1 MKKKFLASSLTS
13 HLQVLTI
20 ILLAWINSSQVAQSA
35 GNSSLSEK
43 NDNAAKKDWAQAVT
57 PWDWAFPRDHGQHP
71 DYRTEW
77 WYYTGNL
84 KEVGTGRHFG
94 YQFTIFRYGIV
105 AEPAQ
110 TRSAWAMRDVWFA
123 HFAVSDIEGG
133 EFYFSDVVER
143 GSLGLAGASEE
154 DMKVWIRDWQIEP
167 LGQPVAETPQ
177 PAQEITSGGLTANAF
192 ERAAAQALPL
202 PFEISGEK
210 ELGFRILAQAEDYG
224 LELELRPGKP
234 KVFHGPGDTGLS
246 QKSAEVGNASHYYA
260 FTRLLANG
268 TVRIGERTFEVEG
281 TSWFDHEFSTSAL
294 AENQDGWDWFSLQ
307 LDDNT
312 ELMVYGMRQD
322 DGSVDP
328 SSKGSFIY
336 ENGSK
341 THLKREDFTIK
352 PTGTWKSATTGA
364 EYPSGWEVSVPK
376 LDLALT
382 VTPMM
387 KEQELA
393 LTGLLPIAYWEGAC
407 RVKGQRAGRE
417 VGGYGYVEL
426 SGYAEALGAG
436 MKR

>member
-1 MKKKFLASSLTS
+1 MKKKFLASSLVTE
-13 HLQVLTI
+13 LQLFAV
-20 ILLAWINSSQVAQSA
+20 ILLAWINLSHLAQSA
-35 GNSSLSEK
+35 ENNSLSEK
-43 NDNAAKKDWAQAVT
+43 SNNSVKNDWAQAVT
-57 PWDWAFPRDHGQHP
+57 PWNWVFPRDHGQHP

-105 AEPAQ
+105 QDPAQ
-110 TRSAWAMRDVWFA
+110 TRSAWALRDVWFA

-133 EFYFSDVVER
+133 EFYFSDLVER

-154 DMKVWIRDWQIEP
+154 DMKVWIRDWRIEP
-167 LGQPVAETPQ
+167 LGQTVE
-177 PAQEITSGGLTANAF
+177 PAPTTAPDLASGGLTANAF
-192 ERAAAQALPL
+192 ERAAALALPL
-202 PFEISGEK
+202 PFEPGGEK
-210 ELGFRILAQAEDYG
+210 ELGFRILAQAPDYG

-234 KVFHGPGDTGLS
+234 KVYHGKEDTGLS
-246 QKSAEVGNASHYYA
+246 QKSAEIGNASHYYA

-307 LDDNT
+307 LDDQT
-312 ELMVYGMRQD
+312 ELMVYGIRRD

-328 SSKGSFIY
+328 ASKGSFVY

-341 THLKREDFTIK
+341 VHLKQEDFTIQ

-364 EYPSGWEVSVPK
+364 EYPSGWKVTVPK

-382 VTPMM
+382 VTPLM
-387 KEQELA
+387 KKQELA
-393 LTGLLPIAYWEGAC
+393 LTGLIPITYWEGAC
-407 RVKGQRAGRE
+407 RIEGLRAGRE
-417 VGGYGYVEL
+417 VSGYGYVEL
-426 SGYAEALGAG
+426 SGYAEAIGAG